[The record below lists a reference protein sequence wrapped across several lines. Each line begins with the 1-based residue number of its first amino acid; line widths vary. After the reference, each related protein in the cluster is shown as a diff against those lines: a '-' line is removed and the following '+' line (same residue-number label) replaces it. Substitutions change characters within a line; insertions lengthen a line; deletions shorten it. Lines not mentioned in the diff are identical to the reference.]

1 MKGIAM
7 TNKLTDTQMAEL
19 KKLAKM
25 SEERIDY
32 SDIPPLTDTFWAG
45 AVKNPFY
52 RPTKQA
58 TTVRIDADV
67 LAWLRSKGRGYQ
79 TKINGI
85 LREAMIHEVTDRH
98 EKV

>member
-1 MKGIAM
+1 M

>member
-1 MKGIAM
+1 MK
-7 TNKLTDTQMAEL
+7 NKLSDTQMVEL

-25 SEERIDY
+25 PEERIDY
-32 SDIPPLTDTFWAG
+32 SDIPPLTDQFWLN

-67 LAWLRSKGRGYQ
+67 LAWLRSKGKGYQ

-85 LREAMIHEVTDRH
+85 LRDAMIHEVTDVHGKR
-98 EKV
+98 

>member
-7 TNKLTDTQMAEL
+7 TNKLTEAQMAEV

-25 SEERIDY
+25 TEERIDY
-32 SDIPPLTDTFWAG
+32 SDIPPLNDTFWAG

-67 LAWLRSKGRGYQ
+67 LAWLRSKGKGYQ

>member
-1 MKGIAM
+1 M

-25 SEERIDY
+25 PEERIDY
-32 SDIPPLTDTFWAG
+32 SDIPPLNDTFWAS

-67 LAWLRSKGRGYQ
+67 LAWLRSKGKGYQ

>member
-1 MKGIAM
+1 M

-25 SEERIDY
+25 PEERIDY
-32 SDIPPLTDTFWAG
+32 SDIPPLGDQFWVS

-52 RPTKQA
+52 RPTKQV

-67 LAWLRSKGRGYQ
+67 LAWLRSKGKGYQ

-85 LREAMIHEVTDRH
+85 LRDAMIHEVTDQH
-98 EKV
+98 EKI